1 MLDLV
6 NTGMET
12 YRSVGLT
19 YPAVFCSFDSTKSL
33 TDLNDVCLSLLQA
46 SDFVWK
52 FFLKNPSDDEVSIP
66 DLGKG
71 YLQDILEMEQTKLLL
86 IQNIV
91 ELWDMKTGNSIYELC
106 ELISG
111 MSDEVG

>member
-6 NTGMET
+6 NSVMET
-12 YRSVGLT
+12 YRKEGRT
-19 YPAVFCSFDSTKSL
+19 YPAVCCSFDSTKSL
-33 TDLNDVCLSLLQA
+33 EDLNELCLSLLQA
-46 SDFVWK
+46 SDFVWE
-52 FFLKNPSDDEVSIP
+52 FFLKNPSDDEMFIP

-71 YLQDILEMEQTKLLL
+71 YLQDILEMEPTKLLL

-91 ELWDMKTGNSIYELC
+91 ELWGKKTGDSMYELC